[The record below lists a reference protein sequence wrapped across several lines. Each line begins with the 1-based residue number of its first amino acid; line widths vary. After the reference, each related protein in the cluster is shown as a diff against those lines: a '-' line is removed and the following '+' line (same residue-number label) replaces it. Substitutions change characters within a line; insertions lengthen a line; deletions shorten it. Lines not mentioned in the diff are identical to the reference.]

1 MFRQH
6 EDLEIERAIVASSTD
21 AARRVSHPRSALGAR
36 TLSTLFRVGIHLL
49 HLASNI
55 VGDDIVG
62 RSIRKALVK
71 LAGARMD
78 AESVIH
84 GGCYL
89 SKPANLRMGFHTML
103 NRNCYLDLA
112 APVEFGDYAGA
123 GHGATFITT
132 IHDIVPGMNIGRGM
146 SAQPITVGAR
156 AWIGANVTV
165 LPGVTIGPDAIVA
178 AASLVA
184 RDVPANTLVAGVP
197 ARIVRRDVRDWMS
210 NLEGDDAIDRLYH
223 S

>member
-1 MFRQH
+1 VNDM
-6 EDLEIERAIVASSTD
+6 ELERAILASSLD
-21 AARRVSHPRSALGAR
+21 GHPRVSHPRLELHRRS
-36 TLSTLFRVGIHLL
+36 LSTLFRIGVHLL
-49 HLASNI
+49 HLVSNLL
-55 VGDDIVG
+55 GDDVVG
-62 RSIRKALVK
+62 RSVRKSLVK

-89 SKPANLRMGFHTML
+89 SNPANLRMGFHTML
-103 NRNCYLDLA
+103 NRNCYLDLS
-112 APVEFGDYAGA
+112 APVEFGDYSGA

-132 IHDIVPGMNIGRGM
+132 IHDIVPGMNVGRGM
-146 SAQPITVGAR
+146 SAKPIVVGER

-165 LPGVTIGPDAIVA
+165 MPGVTIGSDAIVA

-197 ARIVRRDVRDWMS
+197 ARVVRRDVRHWLSQLDGSESMS
-210 NLEGDDAIDRLYH
+210 EVYG